1 MNRRRFFKLMGRAA
15 AACALPLTSSRA
27 AEIAGSSES
36 YPASERDAV
45 LYYFK
50 YRPKGAPPA
59 GTWNGVPLQSPFP
72 GLMGDGPYQPTWESL
87 ANYGEAPEWYRDA
100 KFGIWAHWSPQCV
113 AEDGD
118 GYAHSLYNEGSPQY
132 IDHCARYGH
141 PTKFGYKDL
150 CPQWTLKNWD
160 PDALM
165 SRYKAA
171 GAKFF
176 FSLANHHDGFDSW
189 NSRNHVWNSVN
200 IGPKR
205 DVVGG
210 WAAAARKQGLRFGVT
225 VHAARNWWWLQVA
238 RLCDRTGPYANM
250 PYDGRLTSADGKN
263 QWWHDFDPKILYGRK
278 HETTDL
284 PDTLYVKNFYDRI
297 RDLIDQHD
305 PDLLYFDD
313 TLLPLGWGGMN
324 LGAYFYNHN
333 LKTRG
338 GKMEAVLNVKQVHDD
353 LHAQAVVADVER
365 GVVDRILPR
374 PWQSETCIGDWHYDR
389 KLFQNHAYMK
399 PGEVIHWLVDV
410 VSKNGTFVL
419 NIPGRPDGTI
429 DADEIAILDALAGW
443 IKLNGEGIYAT
454 RPWKVFGE
462 GTHLAPVQQNGRLE
476 LAPLDASDIR
486 FTQNK
491 KGDIVYAF
499 VMGWPPGDLAIKNLG
514 IGAATSPG
522 KVKNVAVLGGL
533 GKVSWSQTGD
543 ALVIQKPAQPPCD
556 FACGFKV
563 WLT

>member
-1 MNRRRFFKLMGRAA
+1 MNRRRFFQLMGGAA
-15 AACALPLTSSRA
+15 TVGALPFSLGRA
-27 AEIAGSSES
+27 DEIAVSPGA
-36 YPASERDAV
+36 YPISERDAV
-45 LYYFK
+45 LYYGK
-50 YRPKGAPPA
+50 YRPKGKPPV
-59 GTWNGVPLQSPFP
+59 GTWNGVPLESPFP
-72 GLMGDGPYQPTWESL
+72 GLAGDGPYLPTWESL
-87 ANYGEAPEWYRDA
+87 AQYGEAPEWYRDA

-113 AEDGD
+113 AENGD
-118 GYAHSLYNEGSPQY
+118 GYARGLYTEGSRDY

-150 CPQWTLKNWD
+150 CSQWTLQNWD
-160 PDALM
+160 AEALM
-165 SRYKAA
+165 ARYQAA

-176 FSLANHHDGFDSW
+176 FGLANHHDGFDSW
-189 NSRNHVWNSVN
+189 NSKNHVWNAVN

-205 DVVGG
+205 DVLGG
-210 WAAAARKQGLRFGVT
+210 WAAAARKRGMRFGVT
-225 VHAARNWWWLQVA
+225 VHAARNWWWMQVA
-238 RLCDRTGPYANM
+238 RLCDRTGPLTGV
-250 PYDGRLTSADGKN
+250 PYDGLLTSADGKD
-263 QWWHDFDPKILYGRK
+263 QWWRDFDPEILYGRK
-278 HETTDL
+278 HAVTDL
-284 PDTLYVKNFYDRI
+284 PDTPYVKNFYDRM

-365 GVVDRILPR
+365 GVVAQILPR

-389 KLFQNHAYMK
+389 KLFQDHTYMK

-419 NIPGRPDGTI
+419 NIPGLPDGTI
-429 DADEIAILDALAGW
+429 DVDEIAILDALTGW
-443 IKLNGEGIYAT
+443 IKVNGEGIYET

-462 GTHLAPVQQNGRLE
+462 GPHLAPVQQNGQTKV
-476 LAPLDASDIR
+476 APLDASDIR

-499 VMGWPPGDLAIKNLG
+499 VMGWPAGDLVVTSLG
-514 IGAATSPG
+514 TGAATNPG
-522 KVKNVAVLGGL
+522 KVSSVGMLGGS
-533 GKVSWSQTGD
+533 GKLTWSQTGD
-543 ALVIQKPAQPPCD
+543 ALVIKKPAQPPCD
-556 FACGFKV
+556 FACGFAV
-563 WLT
+563 GIG